1 VRSFLVV
8 VVSVA
13 IAACMVSV
21 AAPQDSAAQ
30 DVRSAAS
37 SESVLRVGFMQKV
50 DSLNPMIGLTD
61 ASRFFYSLVYDSLFS
76 YGNDLEAVGNLAT
89 GWTVVPET
97 DPELVASGEPYGS
110 VWEYDITDNAAW
122 HDGTPLTA
130 ADVEWVI
137 DLNSQNHDVFW
148 SSQPYAYFMHY
159 AECVSEY
166 VLRIHYFDRGTGEP
180 MPVSHG
186 DKISIPMIPR
196 HLLSTLTP
204 FDIAF
209 AWDGTIDGSDPPI
222 VGTGPFMA
230 GPDIFDDW
238 LGADVLTL
246 FANPDHHWAEDAG
259 RQVQFEMLEMR
270 FFDDSTAM
278 SLALEGGEID
288 VAQLPPQE
296 FISVREDVLSG
307 GLQNV
312 TVFEGPKCT
321 QLLSSVAFNMNEAG
335 PNPAR
340 LDPAVRQAMAMATD
354 KDYIVEQF
362 YYGLADVGS
371 TLVSTASEEWHYEPA
386 PGELYEFDVA
396 AASQLLQDAG
406 YEYTVASPEVRVA
419 TADSLAVQM
428 GWVPEDAPLEF
439 DLVVRIEHPEERD
452 IASYLVDAW
461 ADAGIRL
468 QYRVVTEAYM
478 WTYIY
483 SYAYDLAMVSLSSDP
498 DPNRILFT
506 QSSYAING
514 WSETAYAN
522 PLYDENY
529 TASVSSMDPVSR
541 KSCTD
546 GCQRVHYTDV
556 GHIVLAYQYQR
567 YAWRTDTFSGWGD
580 WAADPGRSLDAYWGV
595 NPLLFDLSS
604 EDDLE
609 LVPYEREGVF
619 SMLVPDGWA
628 LQEDELIS
636 DTEFDLTLRGPT
648 HGEFQTNI
656 LFDSEGVRGVQETRE
671 YLEEEMDEGF
681 RQLEDEGVSTTPL
694 GEPDYWEG
702 ANYSALRFA
711 YKWDDLDVIQ
721 DMTLYA
727 DRESA
732 KMWVLVCSV
741 HSGYYGQYEALFGEV
756 AESVDLVEGN
766 VTSLVMYAAI
776 GAVVAA
782 AVVAAVVAMYFLK
795 SRKAA
800 APPPQPPVQGPP
812 AVVCPS
818 CGAAMPPGGL
828 FCTKCGRGPGP
839 PPPPQ

>member
-1 VRSFLVV
+1 VV

-37 SESVLRVGFMQKV
+37 PESVLRVGFMQKV

-110 VWEYDITDNAAW
+110 VWEYEITGNAEW
-122 HDGTPLTA
+122 HDGEPFTA
-130 ADVEWVI
+130 EDAAWAINLYADFHEY
-137 DLNSQNHDVFW
+137 FW
-148 SSQPYAYFMHY
+148 SVQTYSYFMDY
-159 AECVSEY
+159 AECLNEDT
-166 VLRIHYFDRGTGEP
+166 LRVHYFDRSTDEP
-180 MPVSHG
+180 KAVSIG
-186 DKISIPMIPR
+186 DTLNLPMIPR
-196 HLLSTLTP
+196 HLLSSLTP
-204 FDIAF
+204 ADIAF

-230 GPDIFDDW
+230 GPDIFDEW
-238 LGADVLTL
+238 LDGEAITL
-246 FANPDHHWAEDAG
+246 LANPDHHWADDVG
-259 RQVQFEMLEMR
+259 RQVQFDRLEMR

-278 SLALEGGEID
+278 SFALEAGEID
-288 VAQLPPQE
+288 VAQLPPQSYIE
-296 FISVREDVLSG
+296 LREDILSG
-307 GLQNV
+307 DV
-312 TVFEGPKCT
+312 TDIDYFDGPKCT
-321 QLLSSVAFNMNEAG
+321 GLWSSVAVNMNAAG
-335 PNPAR
+335 PNMAR
-340 LDPAVRQAMAMATD
+340 LDPTVRQAMAMATN
-354 KDYIVEQF
+354 KNYIVGQF
-362 YYGLADVGS
+362 YFGLAEEGS
-371 TLVSTASEEWHYEPA
+371 TIISTADEGWHYEPT
-386 PGELYEFDVA
+386 PDELYEFDVA
-396 AASQLLQDAG
+396 AASELLEDAG
-406 YEYTVASPEVRVA
+406 YRYTAESPDVRVA

-428 GWVPEDAPLEF
+428 GWVPVDDPLEF
-439 DLVVRIEHPEERD
+439 DMVVRIEHPEEKE
-452 IASYLVDAW
+452 IAQYLVDVW

-468 QYRVVTEAYM
+468 LYRVMTEAYL
-478 WTYIY
+478 WTYVY
-483 SYAYDLAMVSLSSDP
+483 SYTYDLAMVSWSTDP
-498 DPNRILFT
+498 DPNRMLFI
-506 QSSYAING
+506 QSMYAVNG
-514 WSETAYAN
+514 WSETAYRNASYN
-522 PLYDENY
+522 ENY
-529 TASVSSMDPVSR
+529 NASVSAMDPLVR
-541 KSCTD
+541 KQYVD
-546 GCQRVHYTDV
+546 ECQRIHYADV
-556 GHIVLAYQYQR
+556 GHMVLAYQYQR

-595 NPLLFDLSS
+595 NPLLFDLHS
-604 EDDLE
+604 ETDIE
-609 LVPYEREGVF
+609 LVQYEREGMF

-648 HGEFQTNI
+648 HDEFQTNI
-656 LFDSEGVRGVQETRE
+656 LFDSERVRGVQETRE
-671 YLEEEMDEGF
+671 YLEEEMEEGF

-694 GEPDYWEG
+694 GDADYWEG

-711 YKWDDLDVIQ
+711 YKWDDMDVIQ
-721 DMTLYA
+721 DMTLYV

-741 HSGYYGQYEALFGEV
+741 HSGYYGQYDALFGEI

-766 VTSLVMYAAI
+766 VTSFVMYAAI

-782 AVVAAVVAMYFLK
+782 AVVAAVVALYFLK

-800 APPPQPPVQGPP
+800 VPPPQPSAQGPP
-812 AVVCPS
+812 AGVCPS
-818 CGAAMPPGGL
+818 CGAEMPSGGL